1 MNARLPSIESLAEDR
16 FSRLRLISWWE
27 QHKIESLRV
36 LVVGCGALGNEILKN
51 LALLGVRQFVVAD
64 PDNVEI
70 TNLSRSVLFRPDD
83 LGMPKARAGSRGV
96 RELFPDCRVQPLEIN
111 VVQQLGLG
119 VVMWA
124 DVIIGG
130 VDNREA
136 RLWMNRSAWKLRKP
150 WIDGAIEGIN
160 GVARAFVAG
169 QPPCYECTLGETDW
183 ALLERRMS
191 CNLLLRDPAPEG
203 KVPTTPTISS
213 IIAAIQVQEAV
224 KLAHGMPILAGKGY
238 IFEGLNHT
246 SYVVEYTENPEC
258 QSHYSLPV
266 VLDVNSRSQQLTV
279 HSLWNYA
286 CAQLGSEATVLEFSR
301 DVIARLTCP
310 ACNEAEV
317 MFVPVGGVA
326 YDRGF
331 CPKDGRMR
339 VVETIHSYS
348 GNEWYGE
355 RKLSQ
360 LGLPLFDVY
369 TARSGEQEV
378 GLAIAGDRDLV
389 LREFAAEVGS

>member
-1 MNARLPSIESLAEDR
+1 MTAPLQLTEALAEDR

-27 QHKIESLRV
+27 QKKIESLRV

-51 LALLGVRQFVVAD
+51 LALLGVHQFVVAD
-64 PDNVEI
+64 PDKVEI
-70 TNLSRSVLFRPDD
+70 SNLSRSVLFRPGD
-83 LGMPKARAGSRGV
+83 LGKPKAHAGSEGV
-96 RELFPDCRVQPLEIN
+96 RELFPECQAQPLGIN
-111 VVQQLGLG
+111 VVQELGLG

-136 RLWMNRSAWKLRKP
+136 RLWMNRSAWKLRKS

-160 GVARAFVAG
+160 GVARVFVAG

-224 KLAHGMPILAGKGY
+224 KLAHGMPTLAGKGY

-266 VLDVNSRSQQLTV
+266 VLEVNSRSEQLTL
-279 HSLWNYA
+279 HSLWKHA
-286 CAQLGSEATVLEFSR
+286 CAELGSDAVIEFSR
-301 DVIARLTCP
+301 DVISRLTCP
-310 ACNEAEV
+310 GCNEAEV
-317 MFVPVGGVA
+317 MFVPVGRVA

-331 CPKDGRMR
+331 CPKDGKMR
-339 VVETIHSYS
+339 IVETVHSYS

-355 RKLSQ
+355 RKLSE

-369 TARSGEQEV
+369 TARAGEQEI
-378 GLAIAGDRDLV
+378 GLLIAGDRNLV
-389 LREFAAEVGS
+389 LSRLTAEVDS